1 MTRTNTT
8 LTPALMR
15 QYEKRARTLRSRFVF
30 ALFGLQAAGHDNG
43 RPAHPFTAVNDAGGE
58 TDQGGK
64 LAA

>member
-1 MTRTNTT
+1 MTRTTTT

-30 ALFGLQAAGHDNG
+30 ALFGLHSAGDDNG
-43 RPAHPFTAVNDAGGE
+43 KPVHAFTAVNDAGGE
-58 TDQGGK
+58 IDQGGK